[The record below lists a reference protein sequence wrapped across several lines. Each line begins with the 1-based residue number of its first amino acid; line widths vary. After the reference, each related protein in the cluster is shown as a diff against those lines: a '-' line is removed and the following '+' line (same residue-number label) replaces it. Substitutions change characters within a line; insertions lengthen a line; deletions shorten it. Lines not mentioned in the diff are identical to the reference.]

1 MKRALWIIGIIAI
14 LVGAFFAYRAYSNA
28 RSAQAAQE
36 NLQTV
41 ALEEGT
47 LAATI
52 GATGTVR
59 ANQSANLSWQ
69 TSGTVD
75 QVNVRTADEVTKDQ
89 ELADLAQTSLA
100 QNVILAQADLVNAQ
114 KALDDLLN
122 SQVQQAQALQ
132 AVEMAQQALEDAN
145 NPELA
150 QAKAIKAIADA
161 QKLVETAERNLRGAQ
176 STASQSSIDE
186 AQANVTL
193 IKDRLD
199 RARDKY
205 EPYANRPESN
215 VTRASLLSVLAAV
228 QQEYDAAVRQLNNL
242 QGTAADID
250 LAVRQAELDT
260 ALAQLVEAKR
270 EWERIKDGT
279 SPADIS
285 LLEAQLVDAQREW
298 ERLKDGPDPEDL
310 AAAQARVA
318 AAQATLDQAHI
329 VAPFAGLIT
338 DVNSK
343 PGDQVNPGTPA
354 FRLDDLSHLW
364 VDVEVSEVD
373 INQVQEG
380 QPAILTFDAIL
391 AKEYSGEVVEVSPVG
406 TDQQGVVNFKV
417 TVELIDADA
426 DVRPGM
432 TSAVEIV
439 VSQLDN
445 ALLVP
450 NQAVR
455 AEEGKRM
462 VYILGENGQLT
473 SIEVTLGASSD
484 KHSQLLEGNLQ
495 PGDLI
500 VLNPPMDFFSG
511 GPPGGGGMGNMGDGG
526 FGP

>member
-1 MKRALWIIGIIAI
+1 MKRALWIIGIIVF
-14 LVGAFFAYRAYSNA
+14 LVVAFFAYRTYSN
-28 RSAQAAQE
+28 RQSAQAAQE

-41 ALEEGT
+41 ALEEGS

-52 GATGTVR
+52 GATGKVR
-59 ANQSANLSWQ
+59 ANQSANLGWQ
-69 TSGTVD
+69 TSGTID
-75 QVNVRTADEVTKDQ
+75 QVNVRTGDEVEKGH
-89 ELADLAQTSLA
+89 ELANLSQTSLA
-100 QNVILAQADLVNAQ
+100 QNVILAQADLVSAQ
-114 KALDDLLN
+114 RALDDLVN

-132 AVEMAQQALEDAN
+132 AVENAQQALDDAH

-150 QAKAIKAIADA
+150 QARAIKAIADA
-161 QKLVETAERNLRGAQ
+161 QKLVETAQRNLRIAQ

-186 AQANVTL
+186 ARANVTL
-193 IKDRLD
+193 ANDRLD

-205 EPYANRPESN
+205 EPYANRPENN
-215 VTRASLLSVLAAV
+215 VTRATLLSELSAA
-228 QQEYDAAVRQLNNL
+228 QQQYDFTVRQLNSL
-242 QGTAADID
+242 LGTAGETD

-260 ALAQLVEAKR
+260 AQAQQVEAER
-270 EWERIKDGT
+270 DWERIKDGT

-285 LLEAQLVDAQREW
+285 LFEAQLDDAQRNW
-298 ERLKDGPDPEDL
+298 ERLKDGPDPDDL

-318 AAQATLDQAHI
+318 AAQATLDQAYL
-329 VAPFAGLIT
+329 VAPFTGLIT
-338 DVNSK
+338 NVDSK

-373 INQVQEG
+373 INQVLEG
-380 QPAILTFDAIL
+380 QPAVLTFDAIL
-391 AKEYSGEVVEVSPVG
+391 SKEYHGEVVEVAPVG
-406 TDQQGVVNFKV
+406 SEALGVVNFKV
-417 TVELIDADA
+417 TVELTDADE

-445 ALLVP
+445 TLLVP

-462 VYILGENGQLT
+462 VYILEANGQLT
-473 SIEVTLGASSD
+473 PVEITLGASSD
-484 KHSQLLEGNLQ
+484 RHSQLLEGDLQ

-500 VLNPPMDFFSG
+500 VLNPPIDFFSG
-511 GPPGGGGMGNMGDGG
+511 GPPGGGGMGGGG

>member
-1 MKRALWIIGIIAI
+1 MKRAFWIIGIIAL

-28 RSAQAAQE
+28 QSAQAAQE
-36 NLQTV
+36 SLQTV
-41 ALEEGT
+41 ALEEGS

-59 ANQSANLSWQ
+59 ANQSATLGWQ
-69 TSGTVD
+69 TSGTID
-75 QVNVRTADEVTKDQ
+75 QVKVRTGDEAEKGQ
-89 ELADLAQTSLA
+89 ELANLAQTSLA
-100 QNVILAQADLVNAQ
+100 QNVILAQADLVSSQ

-122 SQVQQAQALQ
+122 SQVQGAQALQ
-132 AVEMAQQALEDAN
+132 AVEKAQQALDDAN

-150 QAKAIKAIADA
+150 QARAIKAIADA
-161 QKLVETAERNLRGAQ
+161 NKLVETAERNLRIAQ

-193 IKDRLD
+193 AKDRLD

-205 EPYANRPESN
+205 EPYANKPESN
-215 VTRASLLSVLAAV
+215 LTRATLLSEFSAA
-228 QQEYDAAVRQLNNL
+228 QQQYDYAVRQLNSL
-242 QGTAADID
+242 QGTAADTD

-260 ALAQLVEAKR
+260 AQAQLIEAER

-285 LLEAQLVDAQREW
+285 LLEAQLADAQREW

-318 AAQATLDQAHI
+318 AAQATLDQAQI
-329 VAPFAGLIT
+329 VAPFAGIIT

-343 PGDQVNPGTPA
+343 PGDQVSPGTPA

-373 INQVQEG
+373 INQVREG

-391 AKEYSGEVVEVSPVG
+391 AKEYRGEVVEVSPVG
-406 TDQQGVVNFKV
+406 TESLGIVNFKV
-417 TVELIDADA
+417 TVELTDSDE

-432 TSAVEIV
+432 TAAVEIV
-439 VSQLDN
+439 VSQLED

-462 VYILGENGQLT
+462 VYVLGENGQLT
-473 SIEVTLGASSD
+473 PVEITLGASSD
-484 KHSQLLEGNLQ
+484 RHSQLLEGDLQ
-495 PGDLI
+495 AGDLI
-500 VLNPPMDFFSG
+500 VLNPPIDFFSG
-511 GPPGGGGMGNMGDGG
+511 GPPGGGGMGMGGGG

>member
-1 MKRALWIIGIIAI
+1 MRIVFWIIGILAV
-14 LVGAFFAYRAYSNA
+14 LVGGFFAYRAYSNS

-36 NLQTV
+36 NLQTL

-59 ANQSANLSWQ
+59 ANQSANLDWQ
-69 TSGTVD
+69 TSGTID
-75 QVNVRTADEVTKDQ
+75 RVNILLGDEVTKDQ

-114 KALDDLLN
+114 MALDDLLN

-132 AVEMAQQALEDAN
+132 SVEKAQQALDDAN

-150 QAKAIKAIADA
+150 QASALKTIADA
-161 QKLVETAERNLRGAQ
+161 QKLVEVAERNLRNAQ
-176 STASQSSIDE
+176 STGSQTSIDE
-186 AQANVTL
+186 ARANVTL
-193 IKDRLD
+193 AKDQLD
-199 RARDKY
+199 RAREKY
-205 EPYANRPESN
+205 EPYAGRPESN
-215 VTRASLLSVLAAV
+215 VTRATLLTELSVAQKV
-228 QQEYDAAVRQLNNL
+228 YDDAVRQLNGL
-242 QGTAADID
+242 QGTAAETD

-260 ALAQLVEAKR
+260 AKAQLVEAER

-285 LLEAQLVDAQREW
+285 LLEAQLADAQREW
-298 ERLKDGPDPEDL
+298 ERLKDGPDPDDL

-318 AAQATLDQAHI
+318 AAQATIDQARI
-329 VAPFAGLIT
+329 LAPFDGIIT
-338 DVNSK
+338 NVESK

-364 VDVEVSEVD
+364 VDVQVSEVD
-373 INQVQEG
+373 INQVREG

-406 TDQQGVVNFKV
+406 TSQQGVVNFKV
-417 TVELIDADA
+417 TVELIDTDE

-439 VSQLDN
+439 VSEVDN
-445 ALLVP
+445 ALLIP

-455 AEEGKRM
+455 AEEGKR
-462 VYILGENGQLT
+462 VIYILEENGQLT
-473 SIEVTLGASSD
+473 KVEVTLGASSERF
-484 KHSQLLEGNLQ
+484 SQLLEGDLST
-495 PGDLI
+495 GDLI
-500 VLNPPMDFFSG
+500 VLNPPTDFFSG
-511 GPPGGGGMGNMGDGG
+511 GPPGGGGFRGGDG
-526 FGP
+526 FGQ

>member
-1 MKRALWIIGIIAI
+1 MRIVFWIIGILAV
-14 LVGAFFAYRAYSNA
+14 LVGGFFAYRAYSNS

-36 NLQTV
+36 NLQTL

-59 ANQSANLSWQ
+59 ANQSANLDWQ
-69 TSGTVD
+69 TSGTID
-75 QVNVRTADEVTKDQ
+75 QVNILLGDEVTKEQ

-132 AVEMAQQALEDAN
+132 SVEKAQQALDDAN

-150 QAKAIKAIADA
+150 QASALKAIADA
-161 QKLVETAERNLRGAQ
+161 QKLVEVAERNLRNAQ
-176 STASQSSIDE
+176 STGSQTSIDE

-193 IKDRLD
+193 AKDQLD
-199 RARDKY
+199 RAREKY
-205 EPYANRPESN
+205 EPYARRPESN
-215 VTRASLLSVLAAV
+215 VTRATLLTELSVAQKV
-228 QQEYDAAVRQLNNL
+228 YDDAVRQLNSL
-242 QGTAADID
+242 QGTAAETD

-260 ALAQLVEAKR
+260 AKAQLIEAER

-285 LLEAQLVDAQREW
+285 LLEAQLADAQREW
-298 ERLKDGPDPEDL
+298 ERLKDGPDPDDL
-310 AAAQARVA
+310 AAAQARVT
-318 AAQATLDQAHI
+318 AAQATLDQARI
-329 VAPFAGLIT
+329 LAPFDGIIT
-338 DVNSK
+338 NIESK

-364 VDVEVSEVD
+364 VDVQVSEVD
-373 INQVQEG
+373 INQVREG

-406 TDQQGVVNFKV
+406 TSQQGVVNFKV
-417 TVELIDADA
+417 TVELTDADE

-439 VSQLDN
+439 VSEVEN
-445 ALLVP
+445 ALLIP

-455 AEEGKRM
+455 AEEGKR
-462 VYILGENGQLT
+462 VIYLLEENGQLT
-473 SIEVTLGASSD
+473 KIEVTLGASSERF
-484 KHSQLLEGNLQ
+484 SQLLEGDLTT
-495 PGDLI
+495 GDLI
-500 VLNPPMDFFSG
+500 VLNPPTDFFSG
-511 GPPGGGGMGNMGDGG
+511 GPPGGGGFRGGDG
-526 FGP
+526 FGQ

>member
-1 MKRALWIIGIIAI
+1 
-14 LVGAFFAYRAYSNA
+14 
-28 RSAQAAQE
+28 
-36 NLQTV
+36 
-41 ALEEGT
+41 
-47 LAATI
+47 
-52 GATGTVR
+52 
-59 ANQSANLSWQ
+59 
-69 TSGTVD
+69 
-75 QVNVRTADEVTKDQ
+75 
-89 ELADLAQTSLA
+89 
-100 QNVILAQADLVNAQ
+100 
-114 KALDDLLN
+114 
-122 SQVQQAQALQ
+122 
-132 AVEMAQQALEDAN
+132 
-145 NPELA
+145 
-150 QAKAIKAIADA
+150 
-161 QKLVETAERNLRGAQ
+161 
-176 STASQSSIDE
+176 
-186 AQANVTL
+186 
-193 IKDRLD
+193 
-199 RARDKY
+199 
-205 EPYANRPESN
+205 
-215 VTRASLLSVLAAV
+215 
-228 QQEYDAAVRQLNNL
+228 VRQLNSL
-242 QGTAADID
+242 QGTAADTD

-260 ALAQLVEAKR
+260 AQAQLVEAER

-285 LLEAQLVDAQREW
+285 LLEAQLADAQREW

-343 PGDQVNPGTPA
+343 PGDQVSPGTPA

-380 QPAILTFDAIL
+380 QPALLTFDAIL
-391 AKEYSGEVVEVSPVG
+391 SKEYAGEVVEVSPVG
-406 TDQQGVVNFKV
+406 TESLGVVNFKV
-417 TVELIDADA
+417 TVELTDADE

-439 VSQLDN
+439 VSQLED

-462 VYILGENGQLT
+462 VYVLGENGQLT
-473 SIEVTLGASSD
+473 PVEITLGASSD
-484 KHSQLLEGNLQ
+484 RHSQLLEGDLH

-500 VLNPPMDFFSG
+500 VLNPPIDFFSG
-511 GPPGGGGMGNMGDGG
+511 GPPGGGGMGGGG

>member
-36 NLQTV
+36 SLQTV
-41 ALEEGT
+41 ALEEGA

-75 QVNVRTADEVTKDQ
+75 QVNVRTGDEVTKGQ
-89 ELADLAQTSLA
+89 ELANLAQTSLA

-122 SQVQQAQALQ
+122 SQVQQAQAQQ
-132 AVEMAQQALEDAN
+132 AVEKAQQALEDAN

-150 QAKAIKAIADA
+150 QARAIKAIADA
-161 QKLVETAERNLRGAQ
+161 QKLVETAERNLRVAQ

-186 AQANVTL
+186 AKANVTL
-193 IKDRLD
+193 TKDRLD

-205 EPYANRPESN
+205 EPYANKPESN
-215 VTRASLLSVLAAV
+215 IARATLLSVLSAA
-228 QQEYDAAVRQLNNL
+228 QQQYDAAVRQLNSL
-242 QGTAADID
+242 QGTAADTD

-260 ALAQLVEAKR
+260 AQAQLAEAER
-270 EWERIKDGT
+270 EWERIKGGA
-279 SPADIS
+279 SSADIS
-285 LLEAQLVDAQREW
+285 LLEAQLADAQREW

-310 AAAQARVA
+310 AVAQARVA
-318 AAQATLDQAHI
+318 AAQATLDQARI
-329 VAPFAGLIT
+329 LALFAGIIT
-338 DVNSK
+338 NVESK

-354 FRLDDLSHLW
+354 FRLDDPSHLW

-373 INQVQEG
+373 INQVQGG

-406 TDQQGVVNFKV
+406 TENQGVVNFKV

-455 AEEGKRM
+455 AEEGKRI

-473 SIEVTLGASSD
+473 SVEVTLGDSSD
-484 KHSQLLEGNLQ
+484 RFSQLLEGDLQ

-500 VLNPPMDFFSG
+500 VLNPPIDFFSG
-511 GPPGGGGMGNMGDGG
+511 GPPGGGGMGGMGGGG

>member
-1 MKRALWIIGIIAI
+1 MKRALWIIGIIAVLI
-14 LVGAFFAYRAYSNA
+14 GGFFAYRAYSNS
-28 RSAQAAQE
+28 RKSSQE
-36 NLQTV
+36 ELQTV
-41 ALEEGT
+41 TLDEGS

-59 ANQSANLSWQ
+59 PNQSADLNWQ
-69 TSGTVD
+69 TSGTID
-75 QVNVRTADEVTKDQ
+75 QVNVQVGDEVTKDQ
-89 ELADLAQTSLA
+89 ELANLTQTSLA

-122 SQVQQAQALQ
+122 SPVQQAQALQ
-132 AVEMAQQALEDAN
+132 AVEKAQQALDDAN

-150 QAKAIKAIADA
+150 QASAIKAIADA
-161 QKLVETAERNLRGAQ
+161 QKLIETAERNLRAAQ

-186 AQANVTL
+186 ARANVTL
-193 IKDRLD
+193 TKDRLD
-199 RARDKY
+199 RAQEKY

-215 VTRASLLSVLAAV
+215 VTRATLLSELSAA
-228 QQEYDAAVRQLNNL
+228 QQEYDAAVRQLNSL
-242 QGTAADID
+242 QGTAADVD
-250 LAVRQAELDT
+250 LAVREAELG
-260 ALAQLVEAKR
+260 AAQAQLVEAER

-279 SPADIS
+279 SPTDVS
-285 LLEAQLVDAQREW
+285 LLEAQLADAQREW

-310 AAAQARVA
+310 AGAQARVA
-318 AAQATLDQAHI
+318 AAQATLEQAYI
-329 VAPFAGLIT
+329 VAPFAGTIT
-338 DVNSK
+338 NVESK
-343 PGDQVNPGTPA
+343 PGDQVNAGTPA

-380 QPAILTFDAIL
+380 QPATLTFDAIL

-406 TDQQGVVNFKV
+406 TTQQGVVNFNV
-417 TVELIDADA
+417 TVELTDADE

-445 ALLVP
+445 ALLIP

-473 SIEVTLGASSD
+473 SVEVTLGASSE
-484 KHSQLLEGNLQ
+484 KFSQLLDGDLQ

-500 VLNPPMDFFSG
+500 VLNPPTDFFSG
-511 GPPGGGGMGNMGDGG
+511 GPPGGGGFGEGGG
-526 FGP
+526 FEH